1 MSRSMNS
8 AHEVSRADCVAQA
21 LLPARGAERRMN
33 RTAPRGTAAFGGAQA
48 GVPAPHF
55 LLVSVAVLLAL
66 FAVSCSKAKKA
77 TPDVVVVDRPA
88 VTLDPNDRAWNDLP
102 EHVAPLL
109 LQDMVDPRL
118 MEASTSVV
126 HVQAMTDGKDIAF
139 RLSWDDATMNDMPG
153 PAKFTDACAV
163 QFPQKAAPDLPA
175 PQMGEMGRQVEI
187 AFWRASWQA
196 VVDGRG
202 DTIKDLQPNA
212 SVDHYPFEAAS
223 LPPGSPE
230 QKEMQQRYSPARAA
244 GNTMSGPRERPVEC
258 LIAGGPGT
266 LTPDPTLTANG
277 KGKYGKGKWAVVITR
292 PVPEVLRAAP
302 RSQAAFAVWEGSH
315 EEVGSRKMRTGWV
328 PVVRE
333 QKKP

>member
-1 MSRSMNS
+1 LKPGSNLKFAILSIFI
-8 AHEVSRADCVAQA
+8 A
-21 LLPARGAERRMN
+21 
-33 RTAPRGTAAFGGAQA
+33 
-48 GVPAPHF
+48 
-55 LLVSVAVLLAL
+55 LVS
-66 FAVSCSKAKKA
+66 FACSRTPKP

-88 VTLDPNDRAWNDLP
+88 LTLDPNDRAWNDIP
-102 EHVAPLL
+102 EHVAQLL

-118 MEASTSVV
+118 MEPSTAVV

-187 AFWRASWQA
+187 AFWRANWQA

-212 SVDHYPFEAAS
+212 SVDHYPFEAQS
-223 LPPGSPE
+223 LQPGSPE
-230 QKEMQQRYSPARAA
+230 QKEMQQRYSPARAT
-244 GNTMSGPRERPVEC
+244 GNTMAGPRERPVEC

-266 LTPDPTLTANG
+266 LTPDLTLQANG
-277 KGKYGKGKWAVVITR
+277 KGKYEKGKWAVVISR
-292 PVPEVLRAAP
+292 PLPEVLRAAP

-315 EEVGSRKMRTGWV
+315 REVGSRKMRTGWV

-333 QKKP
+333 QKKS

>member
-1 MSRSMNS
+1 MS
-8 AHEVSRADCVAQA
+8 
-21 LLPARGAERRMN
+21 
-33 RTAPRGTAAFGGAQA
+33 
-48 GVPAPHF
+48 APH
-55 LLVSVAVLLAL
+55 LAVTMCAIFIAL
-66 FAVSCSKAKKA
+66 FAVSCKKAPKA
-77 TPDVVVVDRPA
+77 TPDVVVVERSA
-88 VTLDPNDRAWNDLP
+88 VTLDPNDRAWKGLP
-102 EHVAPLL
+102 EHIAPLL

-118 MEASTSVV
+118 MTPSTSVV
-126 HVQAMTDGKDIAF
+126 HVQAMTDGKDVAF
-139 RLSWDDATMNDMPG
+139 RLSWDDATMNDLPG

-163 QFPQKAAPDLPA
+163 QFPQKAGPDLPA

-202 DTIKDLQPNA
+202 DTIKDIHPNA
-212 SVDHYPFEAAS
+212 AVDHYPFEAQS

-230 QKEMQQRYSPARAA
+230 QKDMALRYSPARAA

-266 LTPDPTLTANG
+266 LTPDPTLKGNG
-277 KGKYGKGKWAVVITR
+277 KGKYEKGKWAVVISR
-292 PVPEVLRAAP
+292 PLPEVLRATP

-315 EEVGSRKMRTGWV
+315 QEVGARKMRTGWV

-333 QKKP
+333 QKKS